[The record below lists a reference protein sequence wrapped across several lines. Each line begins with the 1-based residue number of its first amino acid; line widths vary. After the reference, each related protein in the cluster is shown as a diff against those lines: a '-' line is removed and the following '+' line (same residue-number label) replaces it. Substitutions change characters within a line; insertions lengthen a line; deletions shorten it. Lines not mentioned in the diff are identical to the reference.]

1 MCNEAQ
7 RTLVMQM
14 ERTAHVHVLT
24 MLCWYGTHCDL
35 VSVVFFVI
43 FHLLTVVIVLP
54 TAALLCVC

>member
-1 MCNEAQ
+1 M
-7 RTLVMQM
+7 
-14 ERTAHVHVLT
+14 LT

-54 TAALLCVC
+54 SAALLCVYVCMCVCVCVRERER